1 MSSDPRQAPS
11 ASGKSKRR
19 WTDPE
24 DDGKMNGP
32 DDLSSQPKRQRVS
45 RACDSCRS
53 KKDKCDGVQPVCST
67 CAQLCRPCTY
77 KANPKKRGLPT
88 GYIRSLELLWGLVF
102 QKIQGSEDVMRALMR
117 SVNLPSHLATMGK
130 EAEGS
135 DTLLSSFKNSTVLRD
150 IERMLVVLE
159 QPEEERDRSLQA
171 YGEGDTPL
179 DVDGILASSDA
190 QEWQIPEGL
199 EARETPHSGISPSRT
214 SMVMSAP
221 RPLAYRT
228 RDSGAQTTPADGFH
242 SPTLAISLN
251 PDDPRAISTNSP
263 LQLPYNAW
271 PLLDI
276 YFSYTQ
282 CWLPILEKHDILRT
296 AFQYTEGDVYM
307 TRTAPGSGDHA
318 ALWAVL
324 TLASLQDAS
333 ITARESDPMSVRVN
347 PSQLYNTARDLIP
360 AETGPFEV
368 GHVQALLIL
377 SLIKFGQ
384 QEWTAAWMLVGHSVR
399 IAQTLGLDQPSFHT
413 ASSRSPEQGKQL
425 GRAKHVFLG
434 CFVLETLIAEQTSQC
449 PSLRKDDLAR
459 VGSINEDGLEEWHPW
474 EDMTGLRP
482 TQASRASMQRG
493 PLHALSTF
501 NRLVSLVS
509 ILNDLCCY
517 KQDPTIS
524 RSQLESLEL
533 TLHRWAAALPKS
545 YRVDLQNRPL
555 KVASPHIF
563 SLEMTYRSIISS
575 LSLQI
580 ATRESDQNIP
590 EMPHKARAID
600 SSSRLLNCLQA
611 YLETYSLSATTP
623 IFGMILRYC
632 LPRSFSRDIVSDVEL
647 SLRNKIQSYS
657 SHLVQLWSVSDR
669 PHTGQTT
676 AQLSQG
682 TMASPAMSQQPE
694 LSANEDPSLH
704 HLHGLPPSNTSRH
717 LAGSTEAQAPGSAHP
732 TSTPDAFISTPWIRT
747 AQNMD
752 DGAPLL
758 STPTPSLTT
767 IGGASEVSAQQ
778 GHLDGGLGSGLRQ
791 STSAPS
797 KTHPGPA
804 MLPDLAPQF
813 PPGTQYHAAYQDPSL
828 GLGPFVDMDGYGPP
842 RRQQRIA
849 PDLDALFDEL
859 ASLDGAE
866 KPDNQPEFM
875 QNLGFVADSGVPEMF
890 SFSSQ
895 IEPFLLAQT
904 QQIPSN
910 GSPSGVRRESQSL
923 SMSGTPK
930 R

>member
-1 MSSDPRQAPS
+1 MSSDPRQATG

-19 WTDPE
+19 WNDPE

-67 CAQLCRPCTY
+67 CASLCRPCTY

-102 QKIQGSEDVMRALMR
+102 QKINGSEDVMRALMR

-135 DTLLSSFKNSTVLRD
+135 DTPAILLQ
-150 IERMLVVLE
+150 E
-159 QPEEERDRSLQA
+159 QRERDRSLQA

-199 EARETPHSGISPSRT
+199 EARETPLSGVSPGRT
-214 SMVMSAP
+214 SMFSSAP
-221 RPLAYRT
+221 RPLVYRT
-228 RDSGAQTTPADGFH
+228 RDSGAQTSTSDEYQ

-251 PDDPRAISTNSP
+251 PDDPRAISTSSP

-333 ITARESDPMSVRVN
+333 ITAREPDHASVRTN

-360 AETGPFEV
+360 AETGPYEV

-399 IAQTLGLDQPSFHT
+399 IAQTLGLDQPSFPS

-425 GRAKHVFLG
+425 GRARHVFLG

-493 PLHALSTF
+493 PLNALSTF

-545 YRVDLQNRPL
+545 HRVDLQSRPL

-563 SLEMTYRSIISS
+563 SLEMTYQSIVSA

-600 SSSRLLNCLQA
+600 SSSRLLSCLQI

-632 LPRSFSRDIVSDVEL
+632 LPRSFSRDLVSDVEL

-669 PHTGQTT
+669 PLTGQTT
-676 AQLSQG
+676 ALRSQG
-682 TMASPAMSQQPE
+682 TMASPAMSQQPD
-694 LSANEDPSLH
+694 LSVTEDPTMSH
-704 HLHGLPPSNTSRH
+704 VFPPSGTPRH
-717 LAGSTEAQAPGSAHP
+717 LAGPVETHGPGSAHP
-732 TSTPDAFISTPWIRT
+732 VVSTPDPFTSTPWLRT
-747 AQNMD
+747 TQNMD
-752 DGAPLL
+752 DGAQLL

-767 IGGASEVSAQQ
+767 IGGASEVSGQP

-797 KTHPGPA
+797 KPHPGPGPG
-804 MLPDLAPQF
+804 MLPELAPQF
-813 PPGTQYHAAYQDPSL
+813 PPGTQYHPQQYQDPPL
-828 GLGPFVDMDGYGPP
+828 GMSPFVDMDGYGPP

-875 QNLGFVADSGVPEMF
+875 QNLGFVSDSGVPEIY

-910 GSPSGVRRESQSL
+910 GSASGVRRESQSL

>member
-1 MSSDPRQAPS
+1 MSSDPRQAAGS
-11 ASGKSKRR
+11 SGKSKRR
-19 WTDPE
+19 WTDPD

-32 DDLSSQPKRQRVS
+32 DDSATQPKRQRVS

-53 KKDKCDGVQPVCST
+53 KKDKCDGIQPVCST
-67 CAQLCRPCTY
+67 CASLCRPCTY

-117 SVNLPSHLATMGK
+117 SINLPSHLATMGK

-150 IERMLVVLE
+150 IERILVILE

-171 YGEGDTPL
+171 YSDGDTPL
-179 DVDGILASSDA
+179 DVDGILASSEA

-199 EARETPHSGISPSRT
+199 EVREASLSGVSPSRI
-214 SMVMSAP
+214 SMMGSAP
-221 RPLAYRT
+221 RGLPYRT
-228 RDSGAQTTPADGFH
+228 RDSGVQTTSTDGFQ
-242 SPTLAISLN
+242 SPTLALALN
-251 PDDPRAISTNSP
+251 PEDPRAISTTSP

-282 CWLPILEKHDILRT
+282 CWFPILEKHDILRT

-307 TRTAPGSGDHA
+307 TRTSPGSGDHA

-333 ITARESDPMSVRVN
+333 ITAQETDPQSNQVN
-347 PSQLYNTARDLIP
+347 PLQLYNVARHLIP
-360 AETGPFEV
+360 AETGPYEV

-399 IAQTLGLDQPSFHT
+399 IAQTLGLDQPSFPP
-413 ASSRSPEQGKQL
+413 ASSTPSDQGKQV

-449 PSLRKDDLAR
+449 PSLRRDDLAR

-482 TQASRASMQRG
+482 TQASRASMHRG

-517 KQDPTIS
+517 KQDPTVS

-533 TLHRWAAALPKS
+533 TLQRWAAALPRS
-545 YRVDLQNRPL
+545 YRVDLQSRPIKL
-555 KVASPHIF
+555 ASPHIF
-563 SLEMTYRSIISS
+563 GLEMTYQSIVAS

-580 ATRESDQNIP
+580 AARESDQNIP
-590 EMPHKARAID
+590 EVPHKARAID
-600 SSSRLLNCLQA
+600 SSNRLIHCLQV
-611 YLETYSLSATTP
+611 YFETYSLSATTP
-623 IFGMILRYC
+623 VFGMLLKYC
-632 LPRSFSRDIVSDVEL
+632 LPRIYTRDHVSDMEL
-647 SLRNKIQSYS
+647 GLRNKIHSLS

-669 PHTGQTT
+669 P
-676 AQLSQG
+676 ASSLAIERSQG
-682 TMASPAMSQQPE
+682 PMATPPISHQPH
-694 LSANEDPSLH
+694 LLTNEDPSLGH
-704 HLHGLPPSNTSRH
+704 VLPPTSAPRH
-717 LAGSTEAQAPGSAHP
+717 PGGSEGHAPGSAHP
-732 TSTPDAFISTPWIRT
+732 TSTPDPFLSTPWLRPT
-747 AQNMD
+747 PNTD
-752 DGAPLL
+752 DGSSILP
-758 STPTPSLTT
+758 TPTPSLTT
-767 IGGASEVSAQQ
+767 VGGASEISAQP
-778 GHLDGGLGSGLRQ
+778 GHLDAGLGSGLRQ

-797 KTHPGPA
+797 KSHLGPA
-804 MLPDLAPQF
+804 MIPDLAPQF
-813 PPGTQYHAAYQDPSL
+813 PPGTQYHAPYQDPSL
-828 GLGPFVDMDGYGPP
+828 GLGPFVDMDGYGPS

-875 QNLGFVADSGVPEMF
+875 QNLGFVSDSGVPELY
-890 SFSSQ
+890 SFSTQ
-895 IEPFLLAQT
+895 IEPFMLAQT
-904 QQIPSN
+904 QQMPTN
-910 GSPSGVRRESQSL
+910 GSSSEVRRESQSL

>member
-1 MSSDPRQAPS
+1 MSSDPRQATG

-19 WTDPE
+19 WTDPD

-32 DDLSSQPKRQRVS
+32 EDLAAQPKRQRVS

-67 CAQLCRPCTY
+67 CASLCRPCTY

-117 SVNLPSHLATMGK
+117 SINLPSHLATMGK

-171 YGEGDTPL
+171 YSEGDTPL
-179 DVDGILASSDA
+179 DVDGILASSEA
-190 QEWQIPEGL
+190 QEWQIPDGL
-199 EARETPHSGISPSRT
+199 DAHSG
-214 SMVMSAP
+214 V
-221 RPLAYRT
+221 
-228 RDSGAQTTPADGFH
+228 QTTSSDEFQ
-242 SPTLAISLN
+242 SPTLAISLHA
-251 PDDPRAISTNSP
+251 DDPRAISTNSP
-263 LQLPYNAW
+263 LQIPYNAW

-282 CWLPILEKHDILRT
+282 CWFPILEKHDILRT

-307 TRTAPGSGDHA
+307 TRSAPGSGDHA

-333 ITARESDPMSVRVN
+333 ITARESDPQNSRIN
-347 PSQLYNTARDLIP
+347 PSLLYNTARDLIP
-360 AETGPFEV
+360 VETGPFEV

-399 IAQTLGLDQPSFHT
+399 IAQTLGLDQPSFPSI
-413 ASSRSPEQGKQL
+413 SSRSPEQGKQL

-449 PSLRKDDLAR
+449 PSLRRNDLAR

-517 KQDPTIS
+517 KQDPTVS

-533 TLHRWAAALPKS
+533 NLQRWAAALPKS
-545 YRVDLQNRPL
+545 YRVDLQSRPIKL
-555 KVASPHIF
+555 ASPHIF
-563 SLEMTYRSIISS
+563 GLEMTYQSIVSA

-580 ATRESDQNIP
+580 AARESDQNIP

-600 SSSRLLNCLQA
+600 SSQRLIHCLQV
-611 YLETYSLSATTP
+611 YLETYSLSATAP
-623 IFGMILRYC
+623 IFGMILKYC
-632 LPRSFSRDIVSDVEL
+632 LPRSFSRDMVSDVEL
-647 SLRNKIQSYS
+647 GLRNKIQSFS

-669 PHTGQTT
+669 PPTGQTIT
-676 AQLSQG
+676 QRSQG
-682 TMASPAMSQQPE
+682 TMASPATSHQPD
-694 LSANEDPSLH
+694 LSAHEDPTLSH
-704 HLHGLPPSNTSRH
+704 VLPPTS
-717 LAGSTEAQAPGSAHP
+717 S
-732 TSTPDAFISTPWIRT
+732 
-747 AQNMD
+747 
-752 DGAPLL
+752 LL
-758 STPTPSLTT
+758 PTPTPSLTT
-767 IGGASEVSAQQ
+767 VGGASEVSAQPGQ
-778 GHLDGGLGSGLRQ
+778 MDAGLGSGLRQ

-797 KTHPGPA
+797 KSHPGPP
-804 MLPDLAPQF
+804 MIPDLAPPY
-813 PPGTQYHAAYQDPSL
+813 PPGAQYHQPYQDPSL
-828 GLGPFVDMDGYGPP
+828 GLSPFVDMDGYGPPP

-859 ASLDGAE
+859 ASLDGAD
-866 KPDNQPEFM
+866 KADHQPEFM
-875 QNLGFVADSGVPEMF
+875 QNLGFVADPGVPEMY

-895 IEPFLLAQT
+895 IEPFLLAQH
-904 QQIPSN
+904 QIPSN
-910 GSPSGVRRESQSL
+910 GTPGVRRESQSI

-930 R
+930 RSV